1 MCCFCSDC
9 VREAIGPA
17 PANDDAAPAPRLP
30 GRQSILSGFAAAAVA
45 SLAPTPSHAQAQ
57 GEFRRQVM
65 RLTIANRST
74 GENFDGVFWAHGRYL
89 IGAVNQI
96 NQVLR
101 DQSAGAVVQIDLPL
115 LDLLERIQF
124 GIRRPLAVFSG
135 YRTFET
141 NRALRAADPHVAEN
155 SFHMRGQAI
164 DFAADG
170 VPATRLAQVA
180 RQAGAGG
187 IGTYASSNF
196 VHVDTGPQR
205 TWTY

>member
-9 VREAIGPA
+9 VREVLGPA
-17 PANDDAAPAPRLP
+17 PANDDTPAPRVLPGRRSILGGLAAATVAGLAPAPA
-30 GRQSILSGFAAAAVA
+30 G
-45 SLAPTPSHAQAQ
+45 AQIQ

-101 DQSAGAVVQIDLPL
+101 DQRAGAVVQIDLPL

-124 GIRRPLAVFSG
+124 GVRRPLAVFSG

-155 SFHMRGQAI
+155 SFHIRGQAI

-170 VPATRLAQVA
+170 VPAARLAQVA

-187 IGTYASSNF
+187 VGTYASSNF
-196 VHVDTGPQR
+196 IHVDTGPQR
-205 TWTY
+205 SWAF

>member
-9 VREAIGPA
+9 VRDILGPT
-17 PANDDAAPAPRLP
+17 PANDDTPAPRTLP
-30 GRQSILSGFAAAAVA
+30 GRRSILGGLAAATVA
-45 SLAPTPSHAQAQ
+45 SLAPAPASAQVQ

-74 GENFDGVFWAHGRYL
+74 GENFDGVFWAHGRYI

-101 DQSAGAVVQIDLPL
+101 DQRAGAVVQIDLPL

-124 GIRRPLAVFSG
+124 GVRRPLAVFSG

-141 NRALRAADPHVAEN
+141 NRALRASDPHVAEN
-155 SFHMRGQAI
+155 SFHIRGQAI

-170 VPATRLAQVA
+170 VPAARLAQVA
-180 RQAGAGG
+180 RRAGAGG
-187 IGTYASSNF
+187 IGTYTSSNF

-205 TWTY
+205 TWTF